1 MALSKKEVL
10 HVAALARLE
19 LTEKQTETLTNQL
32 NDVLAHMDKLA
43 QVDTEGVPPTTHSL
57 ALTGFFREDR
67 VTSTPNRELYLEGA
81 PDTDGES
88 FIVPKVI

>member
-1 MALSKKEVL
+1 MALSQEEVL

-19 LTEKQTETLTNQL
+19 LSEKQTETLTNQL

-43 QVDTEGVPPTTHSL
+43 RVDTEGVPPTNHAL
-57 ALTGFFREDR
+57 DLTGYFREDK
-67 VTSTPNRELYLEGA
+67 VTSTPNRDLYLEGA
-81 PDTDGES
+81 PDSDGKS